1 MSSLH
6 CSCSCD
12 YGLYLL
18 CCKFTDLFLWLRHRH
33 SLGCLPSYVY
43 FNSVTGSLSVPQLIN
58 FALTCWRLTFTINS
72 SLKLKFRIIFWKEKE
87 SESRLK
93 TDQQDKSAESC
104 GFINDLPPRQMN
116 QVLEVAHF
124 CSGSIA
130 CGLQH
135 GLWRGAHGF
144 WPQANYLLPPWLWAH
159 FINFLCL
166 SLYW

>member
-72 SLKLKFRIIFWKEKE
+72 SLKLKFRKWIKAKNRSAGQI
-87 SESRLK
+87 SRKLWIYK
-93 TDQQDKSAESC
+93 WSSPKADEPSVRSGPLLQWQHSMWITAWTVEGC
-104 GFINDLPPRQMN
+104 TW
-116 QVLEVAHF
+116 VLTP
-124 CSGSIA
+124 G
-130 CGLQH
+130 Q
-135 GLWRGAHGF
+135 
-144 WPQANYLLPPWLWAH
+144 LLTASMTLGTFPK
-159 FINFLCL
+159 FSL
-166 SLYW
+166 SVSVLVKWG